1 MTSPPLPASRI
12 WFAHLLFLLATAS
25 LGLVIPARAAQE
37 TFWPFNSFPPPASSL
52 IYTNDSTSS
61 VSVPS
66 VGTITSRR
74 VKLSNF
80 SNPIIP
86 PGLSNSAVYNNAT
99 TQFDS
104 ESSLDGGANWAAY
117 TGSGPTSLTLRHTND
132 AAGAR
137 RFEMELTSQNIPVNG
152 AYGAA
157 VVRESPTLASLGEV
171 VVTATNGGF
180 FYRGF
185 VNLFLEVSV
194 DNGANWF
201 ALSPTT
207 YVELSGASG
216 APARLSISKSNS
228 TVTVCW
234 RTEASGQ
241 YQLQTIGAL
250 GGTNWT
256 NVGSP
261 QAGNGSE
268 VCVIETLSATNRFYR
283 LQLSP

>member
-1 MTSPPLPASRI
+1 MTTAPLSSSRV
-12 WFAHLLFLLATAS
+12 WFAHFLLLLAAV
-25 LGLVIPARAAQE
+25 LGLAVPARAAQE
-37 TFWPFNSFPPPASSL
+37 TFWPFNLFPPPVSRLSH
-52 IYTNDSTSS
+52 TNDSTTS
-61 VSVPS
+61 VSVPG

-74 VKLSNF
+74 VRFSNF
-80 SNPIIP
+80 NDPIIL
-86 PGLSNSAVYNNAT
+86 PGPTSSVVYNNAGT
-99 TQFDS
+99 IFDS

-117 TGSGPTSLTLRHTND
+117 TGSGPTGLTLRHTND

-137 RFEMELTSQNIPVNG
+137 QFEMELSTQNIPVNG

-157 VVRESPTLASLGEV
+157 VVRESPSLASLGELI
-171 VVTATNGGF
+171 VTATNGGF

-185 VNLFLEVSV
+185 ANLFLEVSV

-201 ALSPTT
+201 ALSPAA
-207 YVELSGASG
+207 YVELSGAAG
-216 APARLSISKSNS
+216 TPASLSISKSNT

-241 YQLQTIGAL
+241 YQLQTIGVL

-268 VCVIETLSATNRFYR
+268 ICVIETLGATNQFYR
-283 LQLSP
+283 LLLSP